1 MKILKNIVRLLA
13 LASLSLSISPL
24 TTAKATT
31 VYNGL
36 GTSGGTADT
45 SSSSDTTSGG
55 TADTGSTTGDDTT
68 TTDKEAQSTVT
79 VNVLSGILTLDAVP
93 DFSFGSMMIGSTAKL
108 ASNTVDTT
116 GFNTDKDNG
125 PITAGKDGNS
135 DGVLQMTDSRN
146 TSGSDNMPGF
156 TLTASMGKLQESDP
170 SADSALIAILNLSA
184 IPLVDNDNE
193 NVSNTE
199 SNLYTKDAAIT
210 SGDNTATVIQ
220 MEKGKYRPGII
231 KAKFNTPDSASLTIP
246 KDGQSVT
253 ASKDPS
259 AKKMNA
265 VVTWTLSANPSVTTN

>member
-24 TTAKATT
+24 TTSKATT

-36 GTSGGTADT
+36 G
-45 SSSSDTTSGG
+45 TSGG

-68 TTDKEAQSTVT
+68 TTDKKAQSTVT

-146 TSGSDNMPGF
+146 TSGNDNMPGF
-156 TLTASMGKLQESDP
+156 TLTASMGKLHESELGN
-170 SADSALIAILNLSA
+170 ADNALIAILNLSA

-210 SGDNTATVIQ
+210 SDDNTATVIQ
-220 MEKGKYRPGII
+220 MKKGSYRPGII

-246 KDGQSVT
+246 KDGQTVT

>member
-24 TTAKATT
+24 TTAKAVT
-31 VYNGL
+31 VN
-36 GTSGGTADT
+36 SGFTDT
-45 SSSSDTTSGG
+45 GTTSGG
-55 TADTGSTTGDDTT
+55 TADTGSSTTGDDTT

-108 ASNTVDTT
+108 ASNTVDASD
-116 GFNTDKDNG
+116 FNTDG
-125 PITAGKDGNS
+125 SQGTLTAGKDGNS
-135 DGVLQMTDSRN
+135 DGVLQITDSRN

-156 TLTASMGKLQESDP
+156 TLTASMGKLYESELGN
-170 SADSALIAILNLSA
+170 ADNSLIAILNLSA

-210 SGDNTATVIQ
+210 SDTNTATVIQ

-246 KDGQSVT
+246 KDGQTVT

>member
-36 GTSGGTADT
+36 GTSGETTDT
-45 SSSSDTTSGG
+45 GTTSGG
-55 TADTGSTTGDDTT
+55 TADTGSSTTGDDTT

-108 ASNTVDTT
+108 ASNTVDTSD
-116 GFNTDKDNG
+116 FNTDG
-125 PITAGKDGNS
+125 SQGTLTAGKDGNS

-156 TLTASMGKLQESDP
+156 TLTASMGKLHESELGN
-170 SADSALIAILNLSA
+170 ADNALTAILNLSA

-210 SGDNTATVIQ
+210 SDTNTATVIQ

-246 KDGQSVT
+246 KDGQTVT